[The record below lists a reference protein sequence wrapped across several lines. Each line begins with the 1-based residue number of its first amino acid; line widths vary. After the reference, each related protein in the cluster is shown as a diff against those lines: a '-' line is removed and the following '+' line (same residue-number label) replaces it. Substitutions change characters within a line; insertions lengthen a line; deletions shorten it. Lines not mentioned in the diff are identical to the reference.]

1 MIGILSLNIVNDLFL
16 VRFGSDVESVLIN
29 EF

>member
-1 MIGILSLNIVNDLFL
+1 MIGILSLNIVNDLSL